1 MLAGLGLAL
10 ALLAAPLLNARDAA
24 AQRFDFGAGPPVA
37 GRQQVLPDAIY
48 TAERG
53 YGFEPGFPVRAV
65 PGGIT
70 GGQGASAFFF
80 SADVPEGNYRVT
92 VALVGAAGDS
102 VVTIKA
108 ELRRLM
114 VGPLPVTAGQ
124 RLERSFIVNVR
135 TPRIAPRDGIAA
147 GEVKLKAPRET
158 TQEAWAWDRRLTLE
172 FDGTATIV
180 AAITIEPVTVP
191 TIFLIGDS
199 TVCDQSREPFTS
211 WGQMVTRFFGPGVA
225 VANHAE
231 SGETYRDSIGRRR
244 LDKIVSVMRPGDWLL
259 MQFGHNDQKQIAAGT
274 GGPFTTYRE
283 EIKRHIAAVRK
294 AGGVPVIVSPM
305 ERRRFDADGK
315 IAPSLADYAEAA
327 RQTAEAEG
335 VAFIDLHAMSIRFYE
350 ALGPGRAALAFAAP
364 RGKVDNTHHDNYGA
378 YELAKCI
385 VASAR
390 AQRLGFARYLSPD
403 FGGFDPAHPDDPA
416 HFDVPPTPLVTQLRP
431 LGD

>member
-70 GGQGASAFFF
+70 GEQGASAFFF

-211 WGQMVTRFFGPGVA
+211 WGQMLTRFFGPGVS

-274 GGPFTTYRE
+274 GELVLVGLHEGNGVVHLDFVESDHRIRVAPAPTT
-283 EIKRHIAAVRK
+283 RHNLRHNAMGKLALSRRPDLAAKFRDPAFQK
-294 AGGVPVIVSPM
+294 ELEVI
-305 ERRRFDADGK
+305 
-315 IAPSLADYAEAA
+315 
-327 RQTAEAEG
+327 RQEG
-335 VAFIDLHAMSIRFYE
+335 VAWNREETVRGMIAMAMSGLSNAPTEPIIVVAWPTLRFSE
-350 ALGPGRAALAFAAP
+350 SAAAKA
-364 RGKVDNTHHDNYGA
+364 RKVVRDVIART
-378 YELAKCI
+378 AK
-385 VASAR
+385 
-390 AQRLGFARYLSPD
+390 GN
-403 FGGFDPAHPDDPA
+403 PA
-416 HFDVPPTPLVTQLRP
+416 
-431 LGD
+431 G